1 MADQTISSGNT
12 VEKWVDTEFRE
23 WSRGNTWKRL
33 MGTGSNAV
41 IHVGSDLSGKAYGGT
56 QITRSLVLRGANDAT
71 LNDNTLWENEED
83 LGDHSQTITLTQY
96 RHAFAIGKHERR
108 KANFDMLE
116 AMRDRARVW
125 NMELTRDLVIE
136 KLISPVVDGT
146 TTYDAATTAQKN
158 TFCTSNNPST
168 ANQRI
173 LFGAAKANSSGV
185 HATDLANIDGTA
197 DDMHQDIVNLARRLA
212 QSCDPH
218 IQPAMHTKGANA
230 GKELFYMPMGS
241 LLFRDLQANFATVL
255 QNAGVRGDENHSFSN
270 GDITVANTVCFEVP
284 EMDRTTANGG
294 AMLENVGSGGTVEV
308 GISALM
314 GAQSILWETGE
325 KMHPISDE
333 GDYKNRLGVGV
344 AETLGVAKGS
354 FNSFMHGT
362 VQVYASA
369 VGD

>member
-1 MADQTISSGNT
+1 MADQTISSDNQ
-12 VEKWVDTEFRE
+12 VQKWVDTEFRE
-23 WSRGNTWKRL
+23 WSRGNAWKRL

-41 IHVGSDLSGKAYGGT
+41 IHVGDDLSGKAYGGV
-56 QITRSLVLRGANDAT
+56 QITRSLVLRGSNDAT
-71 LNDNTLWENEED
+71 LNDNELWGNEED
-83 LGDHSQTITLTQY
+83 LGDHAQTITLTQY

-136 KLISPVVDGT
+136 KLISPVVDGS
-146 TTYDAATTAQKN
+146 TTYDAATVAQRN
-158 TFCTSNNPST
+158 TWSTSNNPATS
-168 ANQRI
+168 NQRI
-173 LFGAAKANSSGV
+173 LYGAAKSNWSGV

-197 DDMHQDIVNLARRLA
+197 DDMHQNIVRLARRLA

-241 LLFRDLQANFATVL
+241 LLFRDLESNMDTIL
-255 QNAGVRGDENHSFSN
+255 QNADVRGDDNHIFSN
-270 GDITVANTVCFEVP
+270 GDIRVGNVVCFEVP
-284 EMDRTTANGG
+284 EMDRLTSDGG
-294 AMLENVGSGGTVEV
+294 ALLENVGAGGTVEV
-308 GISALM
+308 GITALM

-325 KMHPISDE
+325 KMHPISDD

-344 AETLGVAKGS
+344 AETLGVVKAS
-354 FNSFMHGT
+354 FNSFQHGT
-362 VQVYASA
+362 VQVFASA